1 MSRLSRF
8 AAPEGRRLL
17 CVLLVWI
24 GEVSAYSAVA
34 KLLWCGCL
42 KKGVRAERVPGRD
55 VCPPR
60 ILQKSLFSGTLQHRT
75 GWLTTLVK

>member
-1 MSRLSRF
+1 MGSFSKYQTTVVGAHSVPDWF
-8 AAPEGRRLL
+8 
-17 CVLLVWI
+17 
-24 GEVSAYSAVA
+24 
-34 KLLWCGCL
+34 
-42 KKGVRAERVPGRD
+42 VRAERVPGRD